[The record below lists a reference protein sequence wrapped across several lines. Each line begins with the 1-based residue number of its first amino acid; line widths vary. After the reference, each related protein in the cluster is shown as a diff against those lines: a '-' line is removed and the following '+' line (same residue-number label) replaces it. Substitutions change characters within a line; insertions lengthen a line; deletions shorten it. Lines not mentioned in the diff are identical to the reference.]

1 MSIDEKSYSVWVGG
15 SEVNDYYLTK
25 DEATTLA
32 QEYIDQDYDDVRIEY
47 FPHINGGMTL

>member
-1 MSIDEKSYSVWVGG
+1 MSIDEKSYSVWVGDL
-15 SEVNDYYLTK
+15 VNDYYLTK

-47 FPHINGGMTL
+47 FPTSTEV

>member
-1 MSIDEKSYSVWVGG
+1 MSINEKSYSVWVGG

-32 QEYIDQDYDDVRIEY
+32 QKYIDQDYDDVRIEY